1 MTQEERENLVN
12 GIWELN
18 WFTLNSILDT
28 IALSAGCRSS
38 ETDKTNRNKSLLRAM
53 EFFNTFAGSDI
64 LK

>member
-1 MTQEERENLVN
+1 MTQEERENLVK

-28 IALSAGCRSS
+28 ILSSAGCRIS
-38 ETDKTNRNKSLLRAM
+38 EADKTDRNKSLFRAM